1 MEEQKIKEVGAAE
14 AAERE
19 DKMALFEKKPAQAA
33 VPEVAEY
40 DKQIAQLAQ
49 RRAQLVL
56 QVGQM
61 FLDANKDLE
70 GSPYEEN
77 AKAIMAIDKETDFL
91 EKRKL
96 AVQGLRKCEKC
107 GNILVLDSSFC
118 NKCGEKLEPLFAE
131 EMKKQSICPKCGSAY
146 EEGAM
151 FCTSCGNKLG

>member
-1 MEEQKIKEVGAAE
+1 
-14 AAERE
+14 
-19 DKMALFEKKPAQAA
+19 MALFEKKQAQT
-33 VPEVAEY
+33 VSPEVAEY

-49 RRAQLVL
+49 RRVQLVL

-61 FLDANKDLE
+61 FLDANKDLA

-77 AKAIMAIDKETDFL
+77 AKAIMTIDKETEFL

-131 EMKKQSICPKCGSAY
+131 EMKKQNICPKCGSSY

-151 FCTSCGNKLG
+151 FCTTCGNKLGQDNQ